1 MIGRYNL
8 GVITQLLHLFMLE
21 IAGKTSTRVL
31 QISNLLVLR
40 SYAPHICACATM
52 HFNILNLGAGE
63 SQMQKPRPPL
73 TKTDQ
78 SSLEPNWTKAT
89 WVHVAWVT
97 TGCTLVLL
105 SLARSAIMA
114 AKTETWLEPLLAAL
128 LGYVLADLTTGIFHW
143 SVDNYGDINTPIFG
157 TVIDSFQGHHDA
169 PWSITERDV
178 ANNLHELG
186 RGSTVG
192 LVMGHLL
199 SNDPTVHAF
208 VSVFGACIMFCQQFH
223 AWSHT
228 PKKALPKL
236 VLALQD
242 MGVLISR
249 KDHALH
255 HQLPFNS
262 NYCIVS
268 GIWNKFLDEYRV
280 FEGMEMVVF
289 YLMGVRPR
297 SWIEPK
303 RID

>member
-1 MIGRYNL
+1 M
-8 GVITQLLHLFMLE
+8 QLN
-21 IAGKTSTRVL
+21 VL
-31 QISNLLVLR
+31 NFSV
-40 SYAPHICACATM
+40 
-52 HFNILNLGAGE
+52 GE
-63 SQMQKPRPPL
+63 SQMQKPQPSPN
-73 TKTDQ
+73 KMDQ
-78 SSLEPNWTKAT
+78 PSLEPDWTKAT
-89 WVHVAWVT
+89 WTHIAWVA

-114 AKTETWLEPLLAAL
+114 AKTDMWLEPLLAAL
-128 LGYVLADLTTGIFHW
+128 LGYVLADLATGIFHW

-157 TVIDSFQGHHDA
+157 GVIDSFQGHHDA

-186 RGSTVG
+186 RGATTG
-192 LVMGHLL
+192 LLIAHLL
-199 SNDPTVHAF
+199 SNDATVHGF
-208 VSVFGACIMFCQQFH
+208 VSVFGACGMFCQQFH

-255 HQLPFNS
+255 HQQPFNS

-268 GIWNKFLDEYRV
+268 GIWNQFLDEYKV
-280 FEGMEMVVF
+280 CEGMEMVVF
-289 YLMGVRPR
+289 YLTGVRPR
-297 SWIEPK
+297 SWMEPK
-303 RID
+303 RVD